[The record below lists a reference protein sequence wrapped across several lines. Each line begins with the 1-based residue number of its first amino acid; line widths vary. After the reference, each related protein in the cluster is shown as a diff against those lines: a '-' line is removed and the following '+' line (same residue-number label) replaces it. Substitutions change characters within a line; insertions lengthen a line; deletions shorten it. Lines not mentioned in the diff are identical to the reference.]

1 MACSEDVV
9 FGNEGTTAV
18 PAFVV
23 AVNLEESLIR
33 DGVWGGLLSADNSGM
48 GLDFDFTDR
57 LFEQIAVVQ
66 FGRLQN
72 GIIKIQT

>member
-1 MACSEDVV
+1 MTCSEDVV

-18 PAFVV
+18 PPFAV

-33 DGVWGGLLSADNSGM
+33 DGVWGGLLSADDSGM
-48 GLDFDFTDR
+48 GFDFDFTNR
-57 LFEQIAVVQ
+57 LFEQIPVVQ
-66 FGRLQN
+66 FGRLRN

>member
-1 MACSEDVV
+1 MTCSEDIV
-9 FGNEGTTAV
+9 FGNEGTTTV

-48 GLDFDFTDR
+48 GFDFDFTDR
-57 LFEQIAVVQ
+57 LFEQIAIVQ
-66 FGRLQN
+66 FGRL
-72 GIIKIQT
+72 